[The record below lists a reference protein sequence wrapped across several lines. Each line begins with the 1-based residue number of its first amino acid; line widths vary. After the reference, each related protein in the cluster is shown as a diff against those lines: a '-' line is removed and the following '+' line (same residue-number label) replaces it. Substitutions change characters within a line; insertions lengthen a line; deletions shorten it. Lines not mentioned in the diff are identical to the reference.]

1 MAIYPP
7 EWTPLWGIL
16 LSSPISSSSGV
27 PSKRTCTWCHLSHLG
42 VIKISG
48 EDALGFLQ
56 GQVTCDVRT
65 LQQGQLGFGAFCTPK
80 GRVIANFRLAPIEN
94 GFLLVVSKD
103 LVTSLIKRLKLYILR
118 SKVTIEDL
126 SADWI
131 ILGLSSADVD
141 CPVAGAFRY
150 AQGRYITVLG
160 TIEDP
165 PPLILDDLEHVDEHE
180 WTLKDIREGLPW
192 IQLETSERFL
202 PQMINLDTL
211 EGIGFQKG
219 CYTGQEI
226 VARTHYLGQLKRRLY
241 RLIGRS
247 DQPTVTGGTVVD
259 ESSEEGQSVGDIVNV
274 ATNSA
279 GEVECLTVLS
289 IEATQKKNLR
299 LQSNREAGWRI
310 ETVASSPVDF
320 SKVT

>member
-7 EWTPLWGIL
+7 EWNPLWGTL
-16 LSSPISSSSGV
+16 LTSPISSPSGV
-27 PSKRTCTWCHLSHLG
+27 PSKPSCTWCHLSHLG
-42 VIKISG
+42 IIKISG
-48 EDALGFLQ
+48 EEALGFLQ

-65 LQQGQLGFGAFCTPK
+65 LQQGHLGFGAFCTPK
-80 GRVIANFRLAPIEN
+80 GRVLANFRLAPIEN
-94 GFLLVVSKD
+94 GFYLVVSKD
-103 LVTSLIKRLKLYILR
+103 LVTSLIKRLNLYILR

-126 SADWI
+126 SADRI
-131 ILGLSSADVD
+131 ILGLTSQDVD
-141 CPVAGAFRY
+141 CPVAGAFHY
-150 AQGRYITVLG
+150 AEGRYITVLG
-160 TIEDP
+160 TVEDP
-165 PPLILDDLEHVDEHE
+165 PPLILDDLDHADQHA
-180 WTLKDIREGLPW
+180 WTLQDIREGLPW

-247 DQPTVTGGTVVD
+247 DQPAAAGGTVVD

-274 ATNSA
+274 ATNPA

-289 IEATQKKNLR
+289 IEATQKKSLR
-299 LQSNREAGWRI
+299 LQSDREAGWRI
-310 ETVASSPVDF
+310 ENVASAPADS